1 MVMYFPSLHILYS
14 WTTVCLYDHNIFTIP
29 SVVHHCSSAPSACFK
44 LTVLLHISPDKKFI
58 SPKHISPNFNYL
70 QFLVA
75 QLLHNSRF
83 YKTIFHISYLFLI
96 IQNRYIFVK
105 FWLYW
110 VILISVISIIGC
122 IFLVMKLTVI
132 ISYVILFPL
141 YYSCPPIFMI
151 TEICTDRLKVCCIYD
166 YIY

>member
-1 MVMYFPSLHILYS
+1 MYFPSLHILYS

-58 SPKHISPNFNYL
+58 SPKHISPNSNYL

-110 VILISVISIIGC
+110 VILIFVIFIISC
-122 IFLVMKLTVI
+122 IFFGYEIDSYNFLCYI
-132 ISYVILFPL
+132 ISVRLFPPTNIHDNRNL
-141 YYSCPPIFMI
+141 YRSSESVLHI
-151 TEICTDRLKVCCIYD
+151 
-166 YIY
+166 